1 MLGKKHSKE
10 TKQKMS
16 EVRKGKNCYWYGK
29 HLSNETKQKLSD
41 KKKKKVNQY
50 TIDGKFIKTWPS
62 LQEIERQTGIFATLV
77 CQACRREGSSHGF
90 KWKYHNTSND
100 YC

>member
-41 KKKKKVNQY
+41 KKKEN
-50 TIDGKFIKTWPS
+50 S
-62 LQEIERQTGIFATLV
+62 LWFYMEV
-77 CQACRREGSSHGF
+77 CR
-90 KWKYHNTSND
+90 
-100 YC
+100 

>member
-29 HLSNETKQKLSD
+29 HLSNETKQTLSD
-41 KKKKKVNQY
+41 KKKKKSKSIYN
-50 TIDGKFIKTWPS
+50 
-62 LQEIERQTGIFATLV
+62 R
-77 CQACRREGSSHGF
+77 
-90 KWKYHNTSND
+90 WKIYKNI
-100 YC
+100 